1 MIRFNLMH
9 VEGFGPIKNETFDWG
24 IQGLNIIQAPNGYGK
39 TKFIN
44 ALFWG
49 LYGKTLSGS
58 VETWDFI
65 KGQDYL
71 GTKVEINFSI
81 GTKEVKVIRCKDY
94 RGMVEGAK
102 GKNRLVVL
110 VDGEET
116 VAKDKRDTQ
125 GELEMILGY
134 SEELFKNSII
144 FGQKLKR
151 LISETGPNKKKV
163 FDEAFEVLYISK
175 ARDLAELDY
184 KTRLSEYED
193 QNRVVASIIK
203 DCDTMQGK
211 LDREDEI
218 VKNFDANRDKSI
230 KEQESYIKANGE
242 RIEVLTADQA
252 AIDLNTTEQAEEVR
266 EKLKKLGKEHDIVTK
281 SARLE
286 LQLEQGEKEA
296 KKLKENL
303 TKIPDVCPN
312 CNKPYT
318 PSEKK
323 AEKDRI
329 LKQFEKVTQ
338 SNDILRGSLTE
349 AKKVYSSLLKLK
361 KELELLD
368 SSLKKLESISAEI
381 SRLDKDTETR
391 KKTIE
396 NLKAQTVKNNCEEY
410 TRILS
415 ALQDGLKAEKAK
427 LRVLHKKVV
436 IGRWL
441 INDPLSNKGL
451 KAYIFET
458 MLDSLNDKLA
468 EYSRFIGFQVLFD
481 IDLNSHNKDLSTFIY
496 NGVNA
501 VPYDDLSGGQ
511 KQAVDVVSAFAI
523 HDVVNEGRECNLLV
537 LDEVFESLDKNNI
550 EVVTELIQDKARGKA
565 LYLITHLDGF
575 NPTNANIIKIQ
586 FKNGIA
592 SLG

>member
-1 MIRFNLMH
+1 MH
-9 VEGFGPIKNETFDWG
+9 VEGFGPIKKETFDWG

-65 KGQDYL
+65 RGQDYL
-71 GTKVEINFSI
+71 GTKVEINFLV
-81 GTKEVKVIRCKDY
+81 GTKEVKVIRCKEY
-94 RGMVEGAK
+94 RGIVEGAK

-116 VAKDKRDTQ
+116 LAKDKRDTQ
-125 GELEMILGY
+125 GELEMLLGY

-175 ARDLAELDY
+175 ARELAEVEY
-184 KTRLSEYED
+184 KSRLEEYED
-193 QNRVVASIIK
+193 QSRVVNGIIK

-211 LDREDEI
+211 LDREKEI
-218 VKNFDANRDKSI
+218 VENFDTNKNNSI
-230 KEQESYIKANGE
+230 REQEYYIKANNE
-242 RIEVLTADQA
+242 RIGILTPDQA
-252 AIDLNTTEQAEEVR
+252 AIDLNTTEQVVEVKD
-266 EKLKKLGKEHDIVTK
+266 KLKKLGKEHDIVTK

-296 KKLKENL
+296 KRLKESL
-303 TKIPDVCPN
+303 KKIPSICPN

-318 PSEKK
+318 ASEKK
-323 AEKDRI
+323 AEEARI
-329 LKQFEKVTQ
+329 LNQYQEITQ
-338 SNDILRGSLTE
+338 SNELLRGNLTE

-361 KELELLD
+361 KELELLE
-368 SSLKKLESISAEI
+368 SSLKKLEEINAEI
-381 SRLDKDTETR
+381 SRLDKDTESR

-415 ALQDGLKAEKAK
+415 ALKDGLKIEKAK
-427 LRVLHKKVV
+427 LRVLHKKVS

-481 IDLNSHNKDLSTFIY
+481 IDLNSHNKDLLTFIY
-496 NGVNA
+496 NGSNA

-523 HDVVNEGRECNLLV
+523 HDVVNDGRECNLLV

-550 EVVTELIQDKARGKA
+550 EIVTELIQDKAKDKA

-575 NPTNANIIKIQ
+575 NPTSANIIKIQ
-586 FKNGIA
+586 FENGIA